1 MQTATR
7 EITLLLRDRHG
18 IVPGDEADF
27 EVHSSEEIS
36 EFMGTIW
43 DDAEMQSDLARTLV
57 EVLQTTGE
65 VDVVFHRTRVH
76 GLR

>member
-1 MQTATR
+1 MGTHLSR
-7 EITLLLRDRHG
+7 LENPYVL
-18 IVPGDEADF
+18 
-27 EVHSSEEIS
+27 S
-36 EFMGTIW
+36 EFMRSIW
-43 DDAEMQSDLARTLV
+43 DDAAMQSDLARTLV